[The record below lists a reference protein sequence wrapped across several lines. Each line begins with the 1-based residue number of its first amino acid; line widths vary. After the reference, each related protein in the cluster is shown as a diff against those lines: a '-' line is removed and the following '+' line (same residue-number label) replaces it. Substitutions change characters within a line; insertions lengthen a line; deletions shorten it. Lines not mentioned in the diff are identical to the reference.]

1 MGWYHLSLVLLVI
14 TACVLQQ
21 FSPLFEP
28 LYEGRVLIVP
38 LAFLCAAVTVNTGPM
53 LLLAFIGGFLWDAQ
67 HVITPLPDPLSGNPE
82 VYTDT
87 TGDLKFGYS
96 IILYALMG
104 FFMQGLQPLFREG
117 KWHIS
122 ALLSGVA
129 IFLYLSAE
137 YCLISFVRGD
147 PMISRSLFLKIGF
160 TSLLT
165 MLLCPLVFW
174 ALYGLAGLFRHT
186 ISYEGLKIDRRSVA
200 E

>member
-1 MGWYHLSLVLLVI
+1 M
-14 TACVLQQ
+14 
-21 FSPLFEP
+21 P
-28 LYEGRVLIVP
+28 
-38 LAFLCAAVTVNTGPM
+38 
-53 LLLAFIGGFLWDAQ
+53 
-67 HVITPLPDPLSGNPE
+67 
-82 VYTDT
+82 TD
-87 TGDLKFGYS
+87 DLKFGYS